1 MKYYT
6 FYRENNNFDD
16 ILNDSIIKKIID
28 EKLRWYQYLIIGMN
42 EKHEQSFSYIT
53 LKYGDEMKQELV
65 KDFSPVPGIDYIPKR
80 DINQYKK
87 IID

>member
-16 ILNDSIIKKIID
+16 ILNDTIIKKIVD

-42 EKHEQSFSYIT
+42 EKHDQSFSYIT

-65 KDFSPVPGIDYIPKR
+65 KDFSPIPGIDYIPKR
-80 DINQYKK
+80 DANQYKK
-87 IID
+87 NIE

>member
-16 ILNDSIIKKIID
+16 ILNDTIIKKIVD

-42 EKHEQSFSYIT
+42 EKNEQSFSYIT

-65 KDFSPVPGIDYIPKR
+65 RDFSPIPGFDYIPKR
-80 DINQYKK
+80 DANQYKK
-87 IID
+87 NIE

>member
-16 ILNDSIIKKIID
+16 ILNDTIIKKIID
-28 EKLRWYQYLIIGMN
+28 ERLRWYQYLIIGMN

-53 LKYGDEMKQELV
+53 LKYGDEMKQEVV
-65 KDFSPVPGIDYIPKR
+65 KDFTPIPGIDYIPRR
-80 DINQYKK
+80 DANQYKK
-87 IID
+87 IIE